1 MYKYMHTCINRQKER
16 KKKSLVFY
24 ESCSAA
30 EDIQKMATMNH
41 EYHHAKEIQK
51 LMQEIWIHEC
61 TFWQKIQI

>member
-51 LMQEIWIHEC
+51 LMQEI
-61 TFWQKIQI
+61 